1 MPEPTKVAFFTDT
14 YYPQV
19 NGLVTSIA
27 TSKAELKKLGFD
39 IEIYA
44 PYLGP
49 PQPGQDEEN
58 VFRLAGFVY
67 IPQPE
72 YTFVLPWGKGY
83 KLSKLKPSG
92 VKLIHSHAM
101 FGSGFVA
108 LGCAW
113 RQGLPLI
120 MTYHTLFEDYVHY
133 FPYLPAR
140 FVKWVNKIL
149 TRWMCHRCK
158 LVIAPTP
165 AIKSVLEG
173 YGAKTRIEVLP
184 TGLNDEVYAKTGAKK
199 ADYGVPEGT
208 LLLSCAGRTGREKKM
223 DLLIEA
229 LAQVD
234 KELPPWKL
242 VIAGDGPER
251 ANLQAQIETLG
262 LKEKVQILGYIPRAK
277 VLDLMEASD
286 LFAFP
291 SVTETQGMVVIE
303 AMGRGTPVLGADAMG
318 VGWMM
323 QKPGAQEGDARG
335 GWLAKADDRDD
346 LARLLKRVLNDA
358 ALREGKVAEAEAM
371 AKAYSAAALNQ
382 RLANYYKEALGE
394 K

>member
-1 MPEPTKVAFFTDT
+1 MAEPIKVAFFTDT

-27 TSKAELKKLGFD
+27 TAKAELNKLGFAV
-39 IEIYA
+39 EVYA
-44 PYLGP
+44 PSLGP
-49 PQPGQDEEN
+49 CNDGPDI
-58 VFRLAGFVY
+58 FRLGGFVY

-72 YTFVLPWGKGY
+72 YTFVLPWGKGFSLG
-83 KLSKLKPSG
+83 KLRPSG
-92 VKLIHSHAM
+92 VRLIHSHAM

-108 LGCAW
+108 LMCAW
-113 RQGLPLI
+113 RQKLPLV

-133 FPYLPAR
+133 FPYLPAGW
-140 FVKWVNKIL
+140 VKWVNKVL
-149 TRWMCHRCK
+149 TRWMCDQCS

-165 AIKSVLEG
+165 AIKGVLEG

-184 TGLNDEVYAKTGAKK
+184 TGLNAEVFAKTGAKK
-199 ADYGVPEGT
+199 ADYGVADGT

-223 DLLIEA
+223 DLLIES
-229 LAQVD
+229 LASVD
-234 KELPPWKL
+234 AQLPPWKL

-251 ANLQAQIETLG
+251 ANLERLIARLG
-262 LKEKVQILGYIPRAK
+262 LQDKVEILGYIPRAK

-318 VGWMM
+318 VGYMM
-323 QKPGAQEGDARG
+323 RGDRG
-335 GWLAKADDRDD
+335 GWLAKAGDQADT
-346 LARLLKRVLNDA
+346 ARLLVQVLNDPVG
-358 ALREGKVAEAEAM
+358 REAKIADAEALAAEYRAEAIN
-371 AKAYSAAALNQ
+371 AK
-382 RLANYYKEALGE
+382 LAGYYREVLGGL
-394 K
+394 

>member
-1 MPEPTKVAFFTDT
+1 MERTKVAFFTDT

-27 TSKAELKKLGFD
+27 TSKAELDKLGFD

-49 PQPGQDEEN
+49 PQPGQDESN

-83 KLSKLKPSG
+83 RLSKLKPSG

-108 LGCAW
+108 LMCSL
-113 RQGLPLI
+113 RQKLPLV

-140 FVKWVNKIL
+140 LVKWVNKVL
-149 TRWMCHRCK
+149 TRWMCHRCS

-165 AIKSVLEG
+165 AIKTVLEG
-173 YGAKTRIEVLP
+173 YGVDTRIEVLP

-199 ADYGVPEGT
+199 ADYGVPEGA

-234 KELPPWKL
+234 KELPPWRL

-251 ANLQAQIETLG
+251 AHLQAQIETLG
-262 LKEKVQILGYIPRAK
+262 LKDKVQILGYIPRAK

-323 QKPGAQEGDARG
+323 KKDGGVDGDARG
-335 GWLAKADDRDD
+335 GWLAKAGDRDD
-346 LARLLKRVLNDA
+346 TARLLKRVLNDK
-358 ALREGKVAEAEAM
+358 ALLASKVEEAETM

-394 K
+394 R